1 MPAPEWHSGGR
12 FFLPPAPTPGV
23 ISMGASSF
31 LASFYFV
38 SGIVMFFLAVT
49 IVRQT
54 GRSAVSWFTALVLFF
69 ASFGPLLGAVGYLL
83 QINPREGT
91 LLLSNLTASFAYVWE
106 FFFPSLV
113 LFALVFP
120 RRHRAWHFMRRFVWM
135 LFLPHVFHLVLLIFL
150 IGRVSPARMFR
161 GIAGIPVSVGAASAF
176 FQQIARMLSVF
187 MDLLFRAHVQLFS
200 LVNVAYAGFSLL
212 ILVNAAR
219 SDVPPRVKRQ
229 VWILVGG
236 LGLCIVT
243 FSLARLLDVLA
254 WFPGHEDASTAFINA
269 ALVIG
274 GGSIAYAIVRH
285 QFLGLRVIARRGIL
299 YVAAAALIAT
309 AYLVVI
315 RQITAFF
322 SRFSGGRV
330 EFLETG
336 FIILF
341 IVAFQP
347 VLARVEE
354 WSERFVARERRDP
367 RSRMRALSGELL
379 TMIDEKVMRERVGAE
394 LRDVFETDE
403 AELVIVRDVLAEYQ
417 GDPGAR
423 QAVDVLCNAGEPMMR
438 ADLLES
444 LGVSVPRG
452 GFMKRGARRE
462 LGAIIEGLPPGTRRL
477 ARYDLLVPVMHD
489 VECVAAILLG
499 SRREHDRYNSEEIA
513 LVSML
518 ASQVASSLHN
528 IDLLKEVVE
537 KRVMEEE
544 LNIARSIQQN
554 LLPSTPP
561 LLDSYEIAALSESSK
576 QVGGDYYD
584 FLHRE
589 KYLAIAVADV
599 AGKGVPAS
607 LLMASLQAT
616 LRSNMDRMERP
627 IDLVSKLNRMMGEAM
642 AEDKFA
648 TLFYGCLDMDRNVL
662 GYTNAGH
669 VFPCFIR
676 TNGRLEVLEYSG
688 LILGVIPDFQY
699 ELQSLAFEV
708 GDTLV
713 ITSDGVTEA
722 SNVEGEFYGEK
733 HLHNLVSAL
742 RGRNAADVRDAIV
755 DDVKKFTGPKGAGDD
770 LTILVL
776 RRKK

>member
-1 MPAPEWHSGGR
+1 
-12 FFLPPAPTPGV
+12 
-23 ISMGASSF
+23 MGASSV

-54 GRSAVSWFTALVLFF
+54 GRSAASWFTALVLFF

-83 QINPREGT
+83 EINPREGT
-91 LLLSNLTASFAYVWE
+91 LLLKNLTASFAYVWE

-120 RRHRAWHFMRRFVWM
+120 RRHRVWGFIRRFVWV
-135 LFLPHVFHLVLLIFL
+135 LFLPHLFHLVLLIFL
-150 IGRVSPARMFR
+150 IGRVNPARMFR
-161 GIAGIPVSVGAASAF
+161 GVADMPVSIGAASAF
-176 FQQIARMLSVF
+176 FQRLSQLLNVF
-187 MDLLFRAHVQLFS
+187 MDLLFRAHVQLFTV
-200 LVNVAYAGFSLL
+200 VNVAYAGFSLL
-212 ILVNAAR
+212 ILIGAAR
-219 SDVPPRVKRQ
+219 SDIPPRVKRQ
-229 VWILVGG
+229 VWILIGG
-236 LGLCIVT
+236 LGLCIVV
-243 FSLARLLDVLA
+243 FSLARLVAVLE
-254 WFPGHEDASTAFINA
+254 WFPGHEDASIAFINA

-285 QFLGLRVIARRGIL
+285 HFLGLRMIARRGIL
-299 YVAAAALIAT
+299 YVAAAALFAT
-309 AYLVVI
+309 VYLVII

-330 EFLETG
+330 EILETA
-336 FIILF
+336 FIVLF

-354 WSERFVARERRDP
+354 WSERVVMRERRDP
-367 RSRMRALSGELL
+367 RSRMRVLSGELL
-379 TMIDEKVMRERVGAE
+379 TMIDGKVMQERVGSE

-403 AELVIVRDVLAEYQ
+403 AELVIVRDLLDEYE
-417 GDPGAR
+417 GDPGLR
-423 QAVDVLCNAGEPMMR
+423 RVVDVLCAAGEPMLR
-438 ADLLES
+438 SDLLES
-444 LGVSVPRG
+444 LGVETPRK
-452 GFMKRGARRE
+452 GFLKRGVKRE
-462 LGAIIEGLPPGTRRL
+462 TDAAVASLPPGAKRL

-561 LLDSYEIAALSESSK
+561 KLDGFEVAALSVSSQ

-599 AGKGVPAS
+599 SGKGVPAS

-627 IDLVSKLNRMMGEAM
+627 VDLVSKLNRMMGEAM

-662 GYTNAGH
+662 SYTNAGH
-669 VFPCFIR
+669 VFPMFMR
-676 TNGRLEVLEYSG
+676 AKGRLDVLDYSG
-688 LILGVIPDFQY
+688 LILGVIPEYEY
-699 ELQSLAFEV
+699 ELHSLAFEI

-722 SNVEGEFYGEK
+722 ANAAGEFFGEK
-733 HLHNLVSAL
+733 GLEDLLSAL
-742 RGRNAADVRDAIV
+742 RGRSAADVRDAIV
-755 DDVKKFTGPKGAGDD
+755 EGVKRFTGPKGAGDD

-776 RRKK
+776 RRTK

>member
-1 MPAPEWHSGGR
+1 M
-12 FFLPPAPTPGV
+12 GV
-23 ISMGASSF
+23 ASF

-38 SGIVMFFLAVT
+38 SGVVMFLLAVT
-49 IVRQT
+49 IVRQS

-83 QINPREGT
+83 ELNPREGT
-91 LLLSNLTASFAYVWE
+91 LVFRNVSASFAYVWE

-120 RRHRAWHFMRRFVWM
+120 RRHRAWGFARRFVWA
-135 LFLPHVFHLVLLIFL
+135 LFLPHLFHLVMLIFL
-150 IGRVSPARMFR
+150 IGRVNPARMFR
-161 GIAGIPVSVGAASAF
+161 GVAAMPLSVGAASAF
-176 FQQIARMLSVF
+176 FERLAQVLNLF

-212 ILVNAAR
+212 LLANAAR

-229 VWILVGG
+229 VWILVWG
-236 LGLCIVT
+236 LGLCIAV
-243 FSLARLLDVLA
+243 FALSRLLAVLD
-254 WFPGHEDASTAFINA
+254 WYPGHVDISSAFINA
-269 ALVIG
+269 ALIIG

-285 QFLGLRVIARRGIL
+285 QFLGLRAIARRGIL
-299 YVAAAALIAT
+299 YVAAAALIASV
-309 AYLVVI
+309 YLVVI

-330 EFLETG
+330 EILETG
-336 FIILF
+336 FIIIF
-341 IVAFQP
+341 IIAFQP

-354 WSERFVARERRDP
+354 WSERFVSRERRDP

-379 TMIDEKVMRERVGAE
+379 TMIDEKVMRERVGVE
-394 LRDVFETDE
+394 LRDVFEADE
-403 AELVIVRDVLAEYQ
+403 AELLIVRDLLAEHG
-417 GDPGAR
+417 GDASAR
-423 QAVDVLCNAGEPMMR
+423 RAVDVLCNAGEPMMR

-444 LGVSVPRG
+444 LDIAVPRG

-462 LGAIIEGLPPGTRRL
+462 LEAIVAGLPPDVRRL
-477 ARYDLLVPVMHD
+477 ARYELLVPVMHD

-499 SRREHDRYNSEEIA
+499 DRREHDRYSSEEIA

-561 LLDSYEIAALSESSK
+561 LLDGYEIAALSESSK

-627 IDLVSKLNRMMGEAM
+627 VDLVSRLNRMMGEAM

-669 VFPCFIR
+669 VFPCFVR
-676 TNGRLEVLEYSG
+676 SGGGFDVLDYSG
-688 LILGVIPDFQY
+688 LILGVMPEYEY
-699 ELQSLAFEV
+699 ELHSLPFAV
-708 GDTLV
+708 GDMLV

-722 SNVEGEFYGEK
+722 SDAEGSFYGEK
-733 HLHNLVSAL
+733 RLQDLLVSL
-742 RGRNAADVRDAIV
+742 RGRSAAAVRDAV
-755 DDVKKFTGPKGAGDD
+755 VEDVKRFSGPKGAGDD

-776 RRKK
+776 RRKR